1 MKKTIAFVGSVGIP
15 ARYGGFETLVEQLSK
30 RLVSK
35 HEIFCILLIEILFKI
50 RKKKGLSIGPL
61 GILFH

>member
-35 HEIFCILLIEILFKI
+35 HEIFVFAHRNPIQNPKEKRTIN
-50 RKKKGLSIGPL
+50 RPL